1 MGMAA
6 AKQGDKIEAMDVH
19 LNQEGSEPPVPTPR
33 HPFKGIIGGNRDGS
47 LSSNVNIMGRAAA
60 TTGSTAK
67 NDPEHKPIRGTEFP
81 EVLKILKKPTNLGT
95 IQTGSRTVFINRKPA
110 ARNGDKALTCNDPKD
125 LPEGTVV
132 ATGTVMIG

>member
-6 AKQGDKIEAMDVH
+6 AKQDDKIKAIDQH
-19 LNQEGSEPPVPTPR
+19 LIVPPSGPPVLKP
-33 HPFKGIIGGNRDGS
+33 HPFNGIIDGN
-47 LSSNVNIMGRAAA
+47 LSPSVNIMGRAAA
-60 TTGSTAK
+60 TTGSTAI
-67 NDPEHKPIRGTEFP
+67 NDPEHKPSSGNFA
-81 EVLKILKKPTNLGT
+81 KKPTNLGT

-110 ARNGDKALTCNDPKD
+110 ARNGDTALTCNDPKD